1 MGYSNESCII
11 TFMLIDRVEVTF
23 KGGNGGN
30 GKVSFRKNMKGPDGG
45 NAGDGGNL
53 YVVGKS
59 DLTLLNQFSRET
71 EFAAENGQH
80 GESNNRSGRKGE
92 NLVIC
97 LPVGTSLIEAGTGIT
112 IAELDTV
119 DEEILLCRGGKGGLG
134 NWEFRSSLDPAPR
147 HAEHGKKGE
156 TKHLILSLKLIA
168 DYGLIGLPNA
178 GKSSLLNELTNANA
192 KTANYEFTTLEPNLG
207 VFSHK
212 VFADIPGLIEG
223 ASKGRGLGIGF
234 LKHIEK
240 VKVLLHCISCESVD
254 PKKDY
259 EVVRNELK
267 EFNPELLTKEEIIL
281 LTKTDIVDKEKV
293 SEMTKNLSEI
303 AKNIIPVSV
312 NDWGSLENLKDILKK

>member
-1 MGYSNESCII
+1 
-11 TFMLIDRVEVTF
+11 MLIDKVEVTF

-92 NLVIC
+92 SLVIS
-97 LPVGTSLIEAGTGIT
+97 LPVGTDIIDATTGVVIK
-112 IAELDTV
+112 ELNTV
-119 DEEILLCRGGKGGLG
+119 DEEVLLCRGGVGGLG
-134 NWEFRSSLDPAPR
+134 NWEFRSSLDPAPK
-147 HAEHGKKGE
+147 HAERGRKGE

-168 DYGLIGLPNA
+168 DFGLIGLPNA

-207 VFSHK
+207 VLNHK

-223 ASKGRGLGIGF
+223 ASSGRGLGIGF

-240 VKVLLHCISCESVD
+240 VKILLHCISCESKD
-254 PKKDY
+254 PEKDY
-259 EVVRNELK
+259 EVVRGELK
-267 EFNPELLTKEEIIL
+267 KFNPELLKKEEIIL
-281 LTKTDIVDKEKV
+281 VTKTDVVDKEKV
-293 SEMTKNLSEI
+293 ESMLNALKGKE
-303 AKNIIPVSV
+303 KNILPVSI
-312 NDWGSLENLKDILKK
+312 NDWDSIEKIKKLLFGN